1 MRTGIHP
8 GSSSGQAFARKRY
21 GARYRP
27 ATPPRSVSRAG
38 RSVLKRNA
46 DKIALPPDHAAFA
59 NGLKIGEGQFEI
71 KVQRERAPRGLLM
84 KFKNGTPSL
93 RRANTGIDDVATST
107 FGSVQMTGRQK
118 FHVAMQYACCIASWS
133 CG

>member
-93 RRANTGIDDVATST
+93 RRANTGIVDVATNT
-107 FGSVQMTGRQK
+107 FGSVQTTGRQATLK
-118 FHVAMQYACCIASWS
+118 FHVAMQYACCVAS
-133 CG
+133 

>member
-59 NGLKIGEGQFEI
+59 NGVKIGEGQFEI
-71 KVQRERAPRGLLM
+71 KVQRERHHALLM
-84 KFKNGTPSL
+84 KFKNGTRSL
-93 RRANTGIDDVATST
+93 RHANTGIDDLATST
-107 FGSVQMTGRQK
+107 FGSVQPALK
-118 FHVAMQYACCIASWS
+118 FHVAMQYACCVASWS